1 VSARPRVLLVDPRF
15 ERRALMRVVVE
26 TGPEGGTVV
35 AEAGTADGAVGAID
49 HSDVD
54 TAVIEIQMPVAEG
67 LRTIAAM
74 RAGHPSLVIVV
85 CSFHTDT
92 STRREAFLA
101 GANGYLSKP
110 VSPGD
115 LHAAFRPAAKDPEIN
130 YVH

>member
-1 VSARPRVLLVDPRF
+1 MTARARVLLVDPRF

-26 TGPEGGTVV
+26 TGPQGGTVV
-35 AEAGTADGAVGAID
+35 AEAGTAEGAVGALD
-49 HSDVD
+49 RSNVD

-67 LRTIAAM
+67 LKTIAAM
-74 RAGHPSLVIVV
+74 RADHPSLVIVV

-92 STRREAFLA
+92 VTRREAFLA
-101 GANGYLSKP
+101 GADGYLSKP

-130 YVH
+130 YVR